1 MRGEGVVVKKSH
13 RRSYIPGIR
22 SSSSMHETVR
32 VRKGNGV
39 DSSTLTRRR
48 RRDTHPVERGICEQP
63 QGLSLCD
70 GDDASVLLV
79 RVGYWIS
86 LEREWTG
93 IYFDFIDE

>member
-13 RRSYIPGIR
+13 RRSHIPAIR
-22 SSSSMHETVR
+22 SSSSKHETVR
-32 VRKGNGV
+32 KCNGV

-63 QGLSLCD
+63 QGFSFCD

-86 LEREWTG
+86 SESGLG
-93 IYFDFIDE
+93 SMMILLMSLLS